1 MKILRTASV
10 GFNFTG
16 SYKKQSS
23 NADVVPVHSDKGG
36 YRPCEYPP

>member
-1 MKILRTASV
+1 MFR
-10 GFNFTG
+10 NFSHCREKG
-16 SYKKQSS
+16 IFSCVFK